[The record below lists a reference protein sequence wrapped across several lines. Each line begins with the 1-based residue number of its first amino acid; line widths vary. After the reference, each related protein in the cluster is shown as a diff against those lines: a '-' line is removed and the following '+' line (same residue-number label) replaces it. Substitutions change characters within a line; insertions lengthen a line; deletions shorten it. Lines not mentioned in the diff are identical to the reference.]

1 MCQENDIILCDGNCR
16 RAYHEK
22 CLEPPQDITSLPEDE
37 GWLCP
42 ACDAKA
48 SPSVPGYRPSPISLC
63 THSYHVQ
70 ALAGMT
76 PSMQGHAEEAQ
87 CSGDDG
93 HSLWWTRTADL
104 MGLHA
109 CRQRFSPC

>member
-1 MCQENDIILCDGNCR
+1 MMCQENDIILCDGNCC

-48 SPSVPGYRPSPISLC
+48 SPSGPDHRLRHICLCSHMLCASYCRHAYQHARPC
-63 THSYHVQ
+63 
-70 ALAGMT
+70 
-76 PSMQGHAEEAQ
+76 
-87 CSGDDG
+87 
-93 HSLWWTRTADL
+93 
-104 MGLHA
+104 
-109 CRQRFSPC
+109 